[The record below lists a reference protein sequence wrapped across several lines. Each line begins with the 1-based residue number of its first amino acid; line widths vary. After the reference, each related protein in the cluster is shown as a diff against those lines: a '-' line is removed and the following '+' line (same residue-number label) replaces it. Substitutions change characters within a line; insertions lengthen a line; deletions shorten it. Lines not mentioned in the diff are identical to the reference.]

1 MKKVK
6 KDAICLKLFGY
17 LKVLNIL
24 MDPNGTVGHS
34 STVAFLIEETIA
46 DVHVVTVWFGVGGS
60 GMGRKQNFSPF
71 LFVCLFFLP
80 LFLSFFRV
88 MVRGGIKVSI
98 RWEKLSRKSRGS

>member
-1 MKKVK
+1 MEQL
-6 KDAICLKLFGY
+6 DTL
-17 LKVLNIL
+17 
-24 MDPNGTVGHS
+24 
-34 STVAFLIEETIA
+34 VAFLIKETIA

>member
-24 MDPNGTVGHS
+24 MDPNGTVGHLS
-34 STVAFLIEETIA
+34 SILDRGDYCRRACGHCLV
-46 DVHVVTVWFGVGGS
+46 GVGGS

-71 LFVCLFFLP
+71 LFVCLFFFAFISQ
-80 LFLSFFRV
+80 LFSGV
-88 MVRGGIKVSI
+88 GK
-98 RWEKLSRKSRGS
+98 RWN